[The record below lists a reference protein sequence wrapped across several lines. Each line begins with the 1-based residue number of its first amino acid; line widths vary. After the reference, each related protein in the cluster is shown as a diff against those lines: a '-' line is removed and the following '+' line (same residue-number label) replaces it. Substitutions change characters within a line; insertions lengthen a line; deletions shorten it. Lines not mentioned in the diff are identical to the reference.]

1 MGLKLI
7 EEKETRFGTEIT
19 LEGNATESS
28 IHLPH
33 LVDHDSVFIAVDH
46 VARLLDLD
54 YILFDTDSCTVIQ
67 LDADVGLPSTV
78 TINYLLK
85 PLYLTKEEKIT
96 LVKRAFGLSEEE
108 ISE

>member
-19 LEGNATESS
+19 LEGMVTERS

-33 LVDHDSVFIAVDH
+33 LVDHDSVFIAVDY
-46 VARLLDLD
+46 VARLLDFD
-54 YILFDTDSCTVIQ
+54 YILFDTDSCTAIQ
-67 LDADVGLPSTV
+67 LDADVSLPSTV

-96 LVKRAFGLSEEE
+96 LVKRAFGLNEEDLSE
-108 ISE
+108 